1 MLICLS
7 ISSTFLFMYL
17 FFFLEKVL
25 VYVSNRTM
33 MWPFLMMWKLRFKKK
48 SYTIS
53 FSNLYIIGIEKSRC
67 LLLTN
72 WCVIDVKIKK
82 KKLFIMWWSD
92 TDYNYHSS
100 QIVGLVFHFGIS
112 PIFVMFLKLKSIN
125 LPSFLLCSYQIQA
138 F

>member
-1 MLICLS
+1 MFLVNNVSKERCPSLYFLKNEYCWLS
-7 ISSTFLFMYL
+7 IYFISF
-17 FFFLEKVL
+17 L

-48 SYTIS
+48 SYTVS
-53 FSNLYIIGIEKSRC
+53 FSNLYIIEKSKC

-82 KKLFIMWWSD
+82 KKNSLFID
-92 TDYNYHSS
+92 VKIYY
-100 QIVGLVFHFGIS
+100 
-112 PIFVMFLKLKSIN
+112 
-125 LPSFLLCSYQIQA
+125 LLCDEVTLITITLCPKLLALYSILECPQFLSY